1 MMPFIAKRHYKAL
14 SAPLVQIQQI
24 KKKKKVRRGKGYGI
38 QAKKKKIGL
47 KKEIQF
53 NREGNVSKE
62 KYVSVEN
69 VLKK

>member
-1 MMPFIAKRHYKAL
+1 MQNVTTKPYQHLWFRYSKLKKRRKLDGEKVMAYK
-14 SAPLVQIQQI
+14 Q
-24 KKKKKVRRGKGYGI
+24 
-38 QAKKKKIGL
+38 KKKIGL

>member
-38 QAKKKKIGL
+38 QAKKKKLG
-47 KKEIQF
+47 
-53 NREGNVSKE
+53 
-62 KYVSVEN
+62 
-69 VLKK
+69 

>member
-1 MMPFIAKRHYKAL
+1 MMPFIAKRHCKAL

-38 QAKKKKIGL
+38 QAKKKIGL

-53 NREGNVSKE
+53 NKQGGKCVKRKIC
-62 KYVSVEN
+62 KC
-69 VLKK
+69 

>member
-1 MMPFIAKRHYKAL
+1 MAYK
-14 SAPLVQIQQI
+14 Q
-24 KKKKKVRRGKGYGI
+24 
-38 QAKKKKIGL
+38 KKKIGL